1 MRFVKANVFK
11 LIVYPFLGK
20 NVGLG
25 MTICLRVVVA
35 TIAFG
40 MGRYTKYIHWG
51 PPFDTLTIR
60 ELHAS
65 VTSLLMAPTIQNV

>member
-25 MTICLRVVVA
+25 MTI
-35 TIAFG
+35 G
-40 MGRYTKYIHWG
+40 MTVLSLAYFFKKMNYT
-51 PPFDTLTIR
+51 
-60 ELHAS
+60 
-65 VTSLLMAPTIQNV
+65 